1 MPALDRDALLA
12 HLEAKATHHSLL
24 IHAVLAG
31 LITAIRRG
39 DFDTREEE

>member
-1 MPALDRDALLA
+1 MPEIDRDALLA
-12 HLEAKATHHSLL
+12 HLDAKAKHPNLL

-39 DFDTREEE
+39 DFDRGEDH